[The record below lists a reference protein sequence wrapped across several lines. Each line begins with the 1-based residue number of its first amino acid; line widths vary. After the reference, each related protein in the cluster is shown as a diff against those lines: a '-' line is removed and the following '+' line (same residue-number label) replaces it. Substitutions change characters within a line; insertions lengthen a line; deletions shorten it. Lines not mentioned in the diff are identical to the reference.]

1 VDDND
6 KISECLPGALYL
18 WKSLYDQHGD
28 DLTLLQMA
36 SGLFEHADPKELAA
50 QLQLQERRAI
60 VTCLWDCLHA
70 DDRRKRIAVGY
81 APIDRRPMKLTVR
94 RALAIVYS
102 AQASHP
108 SQKVAI
114 GNRKSMIAKINGTAS
129 ALPRVQESAI
139 LLLGEFARLA
149 KEEDLGDLLEPL
161 IVRLGSA
168 SAPLRS
174 AAYTQVSLTLGV
186 ELIVDPRYQSIK
198 RQSAV

>member
-1 VDDND
+1 MR
-6 KISECLPGALYL
+6 
-18 WKSLYDQHGD
+18 
-28 DLTLLQMA
+28 LT
-36 SGLFEHADPKELAA
+36 F
-50 QLQLQERRAI
+50 
-60 VTCLWDCLHA
+60 
-70 DDRRKRIAVGY
+70 
-81 APIDRRPMKLTVR
+81 R

-174 AAYTQVSLTLGV
+174 AAYTQVSLTLGA

>member
-1 VDDND
+1 
-6 KISECLPGALYL
+6 
-18 WKSLYDQHGD
+18 
-28 DLTLLQMA
+28 M
-36 SGLFEHADPKELAA
+36 
-50 QLQLQERRAI
+50 
-60 VTCLWDCLHA
+60 
-70 DDRRKRIAVGY
+70 
-81 APIDRRPMKLTVR
+81 
-94 RALAIVYS
+94 VYS

-168 SAPLRS
+168 GAPLRS
-174 AAYTQVSLTLGV
+174 AAYTQVSVTNGP
-186 ELIVDPRYQSIK
+186 ELNVDPRYQSIK
-198 RQSAV
+198 GEGTLQPDFTSYGAYSCITRQEYRQASRYCRRDHVVDWLYSKSVLHHYSPLHHPRSSHDFRSSSSGIDIVNSRLSTRIPPFRSRRIDLIEIVPL